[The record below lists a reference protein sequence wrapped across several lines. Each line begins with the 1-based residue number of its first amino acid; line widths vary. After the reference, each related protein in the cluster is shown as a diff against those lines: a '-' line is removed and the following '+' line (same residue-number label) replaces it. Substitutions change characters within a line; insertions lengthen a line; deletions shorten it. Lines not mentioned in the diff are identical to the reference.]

1 MSKQHTSLKSR
12 IKEQHKRPA
21 WAPQGARVQRWS
33 SNTTAPPLPSVDD
46 ISEKRSPSPRH
57 LPKNEPEPAPE
68 TPSEEGGPD
77 GPGWR
82 GNFREVLGQHAFLG
96 GIENAGEPETV
107 SEKIPN
113 RRPRWQPPSKTA
125 QQSEPEPAPEPRP
138 PRTPK
143 RRNLSEKEKQA
154 KKKEQKKKKKRAKG
168 KGEKGKG
175 EKGKNSSKQKKS
187 KRSKR
192 SKRHKRP
199 KSRRRIRRT
208 R

>member
-1 MSKQHTSLKSR
+1 MSKQHTFLKSR

-96 GIENAGEPETV
+96 GIENAGEPETF
-107 SEKIPN
+107 SERTAN
-113 RRPRWQPPSKTA
+113 RRPQRKPPSPPT
-125 QQSEPEPAPEPRP
+125 QQSSKP
-138 PRTPK
+138 PTPK
-143 RRNLSEKEKQA
+143 PKGKPNRKPPTPPDSSKKSAPKKSPLKSPQSTSD
-154 KKKEQKKKKKRAKG
+154 KKKPTRMPPLPP
-168 KGEKGKG
+168 
-175 EKGKNSSKQKKS
+175 KS
-187 KRSKR
+187 NRRKRSKR
-192 SKRHKRP
+192 RKRP
-199 KSRRRIRRT
+199 KSRRRT